1 MVFKILSNFWRRFF
15 QQIWWRWNL
24 FILITACFQDKSS
37 LSGCFKKLS
46 YFAVMLQPLEFTP
59 FSTIVS
65 VRGCRYGM
73 NLKFVL
79 GIPLVKWWR
88 LVTSLASLTIV
99 TGVYFA
105 DQNLIF
111 DYVNKNWKW
120 RHQSTSSVK
129 ETYFKKFQGLILSL
143 T

>member
-1 MVFKILSNFWRRFF
+1 MVFKILWNFWRRFF

-24 FILITACFQDKSS
+24 FILITACFQDKST

-79 GIPLVKWWR
+79 GILLVKWWR

-120 RHQSTSSVK
+120 RLNQLLLSRRHTLKS
-129 ETYFKKFQGLILSL
+129 FKVLSCL
-143 T
+143 